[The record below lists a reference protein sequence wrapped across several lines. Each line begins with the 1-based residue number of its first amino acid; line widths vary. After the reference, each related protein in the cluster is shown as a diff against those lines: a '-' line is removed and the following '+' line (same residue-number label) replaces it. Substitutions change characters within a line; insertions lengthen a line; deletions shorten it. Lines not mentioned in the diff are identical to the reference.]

1 MVLSILYGP
10 TIFLAKLSILLLYL
24 ELFRVKKQARITV
37 AAGLAITTAQ
47 CLATIIGYSVLC
59 VPKPG
64 GSWLMHSSTY
74 QCRVTAPLFGV
85 VMGAISVFSD
95 LYVILIP
102 LPLIWQLRMDTRK
115 KVGVSIVFITGLL
128 YVLPLHALHAA
139 CFRVLMYSA
148 EHW

>member
-10 TIFLAKLSILLLYL
+10 AIFLAKLSILLLYL

-37 AAGLAITTAQ
+37 AIGVTIITAQ

-64 GSWLMHSSTY
+64 ESWLMHTSTY
-74 QCRVTAPLFGV
+74 KCRVTATLFGV
-85 VMGAISVFSD
+85 GMGAISVFSD

-102 LPLIWQLRMDTRK
+102 LPVVWKLQVATRK

-128 YVLPLHALHAA
+128 
-139 CFRVLMYSA
+139 
-148 EHW
+148 

>member
-24 ELFRVKKQARITV
+24 ELFNVQKRARITV
-37 AAGLAITTAQ
+37 AIGITIISAQ
-47 CLATIIGYSVLC
+47 CLATIIGCAVLC

-64 GSWLMHSSTY
+64 ESWLMHSSTY
-74 QCRVTAPLFGV
+74 KCRVTATLFGV

-102 LPLIWQLRMDTRK
+102 LPIVWQLRMATRK

-128 YVLPLHALHAA
+128 
-139 CFRVLMYSA
+139 
-148 EHW
+148 